1 MTSDMYTNYS
11 QYSDTMFA
19 NTTFINSSY
28 LAYNSRV
35 AYYFIL
41 LGTIF
46 ATIAL
51 FT

>member
-1 MTSDMYTNYS
+1 MLQNYT
-11 QYSDTMFA
+11 QYSFGFFG
-19 NTTFINSSY
+19 NTTFADSSY
-28 LAYNSRV
+28 LGNNAVV